1 MVDPKPKADWKVMA
15 GLRAMAG
22 SKRTVIQ
29 RPMANQNAMA
39 DLQLKVES
47 KLRAGLTA
55 KAVLKLT
62 AARTPKAG

>member
-1 MVDPKPKADWKVMA
+1 MAKQKPKV
-15 GLRAMAG
+15 GSTLMAG
-22 SKRTVIQ
+22 SKRTAIQ
-29 RPMANQNAMA
+29 RRMANQNAMA

-55 KAVLKLT
+55 KAVPKLT

>member
-1 MVDPKPKADWKVMA
+1 MAKQKPKVGSKVMA
-15 GLRAMAG
+15 ASR
-22 SKRTVIQ
+22 R
-29 RPMANQNAMA
+29 MANQNAMA